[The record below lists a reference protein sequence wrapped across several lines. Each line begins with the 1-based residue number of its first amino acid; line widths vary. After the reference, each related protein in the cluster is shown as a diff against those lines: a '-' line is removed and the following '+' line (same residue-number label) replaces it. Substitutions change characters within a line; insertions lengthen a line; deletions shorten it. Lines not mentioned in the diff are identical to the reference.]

1 MVVGQFFFLVRIH
14 CAPEGVAQSNRE
26 GLEPE
31 LNLLGCKLLGL
42 LCGSGREV
50 KIFHLLA
57 LGSPA
62 DAQGFWNGD
71 GRGSMGRP
79 AVGRLAL
86 ISADFSLQE
95 DLVLDL

>member
-1 MVVGQFFFLVRIH
+1 MRQKGLPRVI
-14 CAPEGVAQSNRE
+14 EK
-26 GLEPE
+26 GLELE
-31 LNLLGCKLLGL
+31 LNLLDCKLLGL

-86 ISADFSLQE
+86 ISVDFSLQD

>member
-1 MVVGQFFFLVRIH
+1 MRQKGLPRVI
-14 CAPEGVAQSNRE
+14 EK
-26 GLEPE
+26 GLELE
-31 LNLLGCKLLGL
+31 LNLFDCKLLRL

-71 GRGSMGRP
+71 GRGSMGQP

-86 ISADFSLQE
+86 ISVDFSLQD

>member
-1 MVVGQFFFLVRIH
+1 MRQKGLPRVI
-14 CAPEGVAQSNRE
+14 EK
-26 GLEPE
+26 GLELE
-31 LNLLGCKLLGL
+31 LNLFDCKLLGL

-86 ISADFSLQE
+86 ISADFSLQD